1 MRREADYRL
10 LSPLMPRG
18 VHPGRGR
25 IGAAITVPSMSASRE
40 SPDSELVFRLPHRT
54 LRIAGIAFGAG
65 LLLFVIVWLAGRGDD
80 GFYQPEATAEGNKPV
95 VEALPEPLPA
105 RGGASG
111 LEEPRQDGNERPQLV
126 EQQAPMPTP
135 IEEAPA
141 LAAPAAPDAPV
152 VPAAGVALAP
162 GDQPVPMAGQ
172 TPPPD
177 YPAAALRRGDAGT
190 VMVRV
195 DVGADGVPT
204 DVSIETRSGSRD
216 LDRAALDAV
225 RRWRFNPA
233 QRDGQPVASSVV
245 VPIDFNLQQ

>member
-1 MRREADYRL
+1 MRQDADYRL
-10 LSPLMPRG
+10 LCAVMPRG
-18 VHPGRGR
+18 VHPGRVR
-25 IGAAITVPSMSASRE
+25 IGAATTVPSMSASRE
-40 SPDSELVFRLPHRT
+40 SPDSELVFRLPRRT

-80 GFYQPEATAEGNKPV
+80 GFYQPEATVEGNKPV

-111 LEEPRQDGNERPQLV
+111 LEEPRQDGNGRPQLV
-126 EQQAPMPTP
+126 EQAPMPAP

-141 LAAPAAPDAPV
+141 PAAPVVPDAPAAPV
-152 VPAAGVALAP
+152 AGVALAP

-195 DVGADGVPT
+195 EVGADGVPT
-204 DVSIETRSGSRD
+204 DVSVEARSGSRD

>member
-1 MRREADYRL
+1 MRQDADYRL
-10 LSPLMPRG
+10 LCAVMPRS
-18 VHPGRGR
+18 VHPGRVR
-25 IGAAITVPSMSASRE
+25 IGAATTVPSMSASRE
-40 SPDSELVFRLPHRT
+40 SPDSELVFRLSRRT

-80 GFYQPEATAEGNKPV
+80 GFYQPEATTEGTKPV

-111 LEEPRQDGNERPQLV
+111 LEEPRQEGNERPQLV
-126 EQQAPMPTP
+126 EQAPMPAP

-141 LAAPAAPDAPV
+141 PAAPAEPDAPAAPAAGV
-152 VPAAGVALAP
+152 VLAP

-172 TPPPD
+172 TPPPA
-177 YPAAALRRGDAGT
+177 YPSAALRRGDAGT

-195 DVGADGVPT
+195 EVGADGVPT
-204 DVSIETRSGSRD
+204 DVSVEARSGSRD